1 MAREPRLPIS
11 KWVGRCIKGDGANQN
26 AFRKRHTAKL
36 PTLANNLDL
45 HIPHAGNC
53 KGRLLRS
60 PPSFARDW
68 RQERQFLLVKLV
80 LIYGVSNVLVHFA
93 SQHVAMLHA
102 LVHRQCPST
111 AALSFPCECKPHA
124 VAMLLTVLIASNCC
138 CFARTCP
145 WLCFFLH
152 STNPLSDCCSNA
164 LHKPTLSVSS
174 CHSRR

>member
-1 MAREPRLPIS
+1 MLLIS
-11 KWVGRCIKGDGANQN
+11 KWVGRCLKGDRAHQN
-26 AFRKRHTAKL
+26 AFHSRQTANHDVF
-36 PTLANNLDL
+36 TTNSGL
-45 HIPHAGNC
+45 HRSDADNGAC
-53 KGRLLRS
+53 RLQCGAS
-60 PPSFARDW
+60 SFARDW
-68 RQERQFLLVKLV
+68 RQERQSLLVKLV

-145 WLCFFLH
+145 WLCFSLH